1 MGKAVLDPF
10 GRIITAYPTVNQER
24 RHGEVA
30 TLGAG
35 KMVVVAEQVAPLSP
49 RWRQR
54 RLSSKSMEPIELL
67 NAVDKME

>member
-1 MGKAVLDPF
+1 M
-10 GRIITAYPTVNQER
+10 NQER